1 MEMSKFT
8 NGDKKAV
15 VERKDFNYTVNYY
28 VKGRIVSKE
37 IVSDF
42 TKAEGLAESFVNSE
56 NASGPNLLN
65 ENV

>member
-1 MEMSKFT
+1 MELSKFT

-15 VERKDFNYTVNYY
+15 IERKDYNYTINYY
-28 VKGRIVSKE
+28 VKNRIVSKE

-42 TKAEGLAESFVNSE
+42 SKAESLAENFINSE
-56 NASGPNLLN
+56 SAGGPGLLN